1 LPVQTAIYRVVQEA
15 LTNIGKHAEP
25 QEISL
30 EIRKD
35 TKLVN
40 FTIADDGKG
49 FDIFDVLSARKS
61 LGLLAMEERVKIL
74 GGSFSLW
81 SQQNQSTK
89 VSFTIPLT
97 EGGN

>member
-1 LPVQTAIYRVVQEA
+1 

-25 QEISL
+25 EEISL
-30 EIRKD
+30 AIHKD
-35 TKLVN
+35 TDLVS

-49 FDIFDVLSARKS
+49 FDMPTVLSARKS

-81 SQQNQSTK
+81 SQVNQGTK